1 MKRIQYFLIT
11 GVLALTSLAV
21 SAQSID
27 EGRRLTRNEQ
37 YEDAEKVFSALIT
50 ASPKKGEFY
59 YWAGINFLEQ
69 GDTAAAGK
77 SFDEGLVNSP
87 KVTINNV
94 GKGHLMLRAGKTAE
108 AKLFFDVAL
117 KTKKKGQALIYRE
130 IGRAYLM
137 VTDRSKDILV
147 ANANSAI
154 SYLEKAKQDDY
165 EVLLL
170 QGDAFFAEK
179 PEDGTRA
186 VNKYIFAGYNDA
198 NSPIPLLREAM
209 IYQKVKNLDI
219 AMIRVDE
226 ALAKDANFA
235 PGYRQKAELFTDM
248 KKRDSAVLYFR
259 EYLKRNNNLS
269 ARRKFASALYL
280 NGEFDECIRESKE
293 LLKLKEFSNI
303 YGVIAYAIVEKN
315 DTSKAL
321 NREGLE
327 YFELY
332 ESKHIRAANRT
343 LSANESFYKG
353 ILLFRTGQK
362 EVAWSLHKQVLSDTA
377 SAFIKWYDRAR
388 EMYYQSKDYAQV
400 VEIINLK
407 AIKNKSL
414 PASDLYPMAMAYR
427 YLENYSKSNEYFKEI
442 VAKDSTYKR
451 GYYYIALN
459 EHMMD
464 AMDSTGRVSDAYLG
478 WIGKLTAEEKT
489 KNRSDINRIYGYLA
503 GFSDAKA
510 GKAYASAED
519 KAAGYAK
526 TIEHY
531 KNAIAWYKVLLEMDP
546 EDEAS
551 KEAVATREK
560 FVASLEKRKKK

>member
-1 MKRIQYFLIT
+1 MKRIQYFIIT
-11 GVLALTSLAV
+11 SVLALTSLAV
-21 SAQSID
+21 QAQSID

-37 YEDAEKVFSALIT
+37 YEDAEKVFSSLIT

-59 YWAGINFLEQ
+59 YWAGINYLEQ
-69 GDTAAAGK
+69 GDTVSAGK
-77 SFDEGLVNSP
+77 SFDAGLLAAP
-87 KVTINNV
+87 KVLLNNV
-94 GKGHLMLRAGKTAE
+94 GKGHLLLRAGKTAE
-108 AKLFFDVAL
+108 AQALFDLAL
-117 KTKKKGQALIYRE
+117 KTKKKSQALIHRE
-130 IGRAYLM
+130 IARAYLM
-137 VTDRSKDILV
+137 VTDRSKATLV
-147 ANANSAI
+147 AYATKALSH
-154 SYLEKAKQDDY
+154 LDKAKQDDY

-198 NSPIPLLREAM
+198 TSPIPLLREAM

-269 ARRKFASALYL
+269 ARRKFVSALYL

-332 ESKHIRAANRT
+332 EAKHVKAANRV
-343 LSANESFYKG
+343 LSPNESFYKG

-377 SAFIKWYDRAR
+377 SAIVKWYDRAR

-400 VEIINLK
+400 VEILNLK

-427 YLENYSKSNEYFKEI
+427 YLENYTKSNEYFKEI
-442 VAKDSTYKR
+442 VLKDSTYKR

-459 EHMMD
+459 QHMMD
-464 AMDSTGRVSDAYLG
+464 PMDSTGTVSAAYLN
-478 WIGKLTAEEKT
+478 WINKLNAEEKT
-489 KNRSDINRIYGYLA
+489 KNRSDITRIYGYLA
-503 GFSDAKA
+503 GFGDAKA
-510 GKAYASAED
+510 GKAYASVED
-519 KAAGYAK
+519 KALGYAK
-526 TIEHY
+526 TIEYY
-531 KNAIAWYKVLLEMDP
+531 KNAIGWYKILLEMNPD
-546 EDEAS
+546 DEAT
-551 KEAVATREK
+551 KEAIATREK
-560 FVASLEKRKKK
+560 FVTSLEKRKKK

>member
-1 MKRIQYFLIT
+1 MKRIQYFIIT

-21 SAQSID
+21 QAQSID

-37 YEDAEKVFSALIT
+37 YEDAEKVFSALIA

-59 YWAGINFLEQ
+59 YWAGINYLEQ
-69 GDTAAAGK
+69 GDTIAAGK
-77 SFDEGLVNSP
+77 SFDAGLLNSP
-87 KVTINNV
+87 KVTLNNV

-108 AKLFFDVAL
+108 AQSYFDLAL
-117 KTKKKGQALIYRE
+117 KTKKKGQALINRE
-130 IGRAYLM
+130 IARAYLM
-137 VTDRSKDILV
+137 VTDRSKATLV
-147 ANANSAI
+147 GYATRAL

-170 QGDAFFAEK
+170 QGDAYFAEK

-315 DTSKAL
+315 DTSKAV

-427 YLENYSKSNEYFKEI
+427 YLENYTKSNEYFKEI
-442 VAKDSTYKR
+442 VTKDSTYKR

-464 AMDSTGRVSDAYLG
+464 PMDSTGKVSAAYLG
-478 WIGKLTAEEKT
+478 WIGKLTPEEKT
-489 KNRSDINRIYGYLA
+489 KNRGDITRIYGYLA

-526 TIEHY
+526 TIEYY
-531 KNAIAWYKVLLEMDP
+531 KNAISWYKVLLEMDP

>member
-1 MKRIQYFLIT
+1 
-11 GVLALTSLAV
+11 
-21 SAQSID
+21 
-27 EGRRLTRNEQ
+27 
-37 YEDAEKVFSALIT
+37 
-50 ASPKKGEFY
+50 
-59 YWAGINFLEQ
+59 
-69 GDTAAAGK
+69 
-77 SFDEGLVNSP
+77 
-87 KVTINNV
+87 
-94 GKGHLMLRAGKTAE
+94 
-108 AKLFFDVAL
+108 
-117 KTKKKGQALIYRE
+117 
-130 IGRAYLM
+130 
-137 VTDRSKDILV
+137 
-147 ANANSAI
+147 
-154 SYLEKAKQDDY
+154 
-165 EVLLL
+165 
-170 QGDAFFAEK
+170 
-179 PEDGTRA
+179 
-186 VNKYIFAGYNDA
+186 
-198 NSPIPLLREAM
+198 
-209 IYQKVKNLDI
+209 
-219 AMIRVDE
+219 
-226 ALAKDANFA
+226 
-235 PGYRQKAELFTDM
+235 
-248 KKRDSAVLYFR
+248 
-259 EYLKRNNNLS
+259 
-269 ARRKFASALYL
+269 
-280 NGEFDECIRESKE
+280 
-293 LLKLKEFSNI
+293 
-303 YGVIAYAIVEKN
+303 
-315 DTSKAL
+315 
-321 NREGLE
+321 
-327 YFELY
+327 
-332 ESKHIRAANRT
+332 
-343 LSANESFYKG
+343 
-353 ILLFRTGQK
+353 
-362 EVAWSLHKQVLSDTA
+362 VAWSLHKQVLSDTA